1 MLAKPSR
8 HRDKKFIWFVQGK
21 PCCICM
27 APPPSEA
34 NHLDSSGVGT
44 KGSDLFTVPMCH
56 SCHTLYHSLG
66 TESFLAKEHVEPNWL
81 WKVSARQL
89 AEYFTEGE

>member
-1 MLAKPSR
+1 MLTKPAR
-8 HRDKKFIWFVQGK
+8 KRDKKFIGFVQAK

-44 KGSDLFTVPMCH
+44 KGSDLFTVPMCR
-56 SCHTLYHSLG
+56 SCHTLYHFLG
-66 TESFLAKEHVEPNWL
+66 RESFLAKVNVAPYLL
-81 WKVSARQL
+81 WRVSARQL